1 MTQVIWI
8 IVLNVGRL
16 FECWC
21 NLGSGAV
28 RVGGE
33 EVGRL
38 NLASLRSRLAV
49 VPQEPTLFNRTI
61 AANIQYGD
69 NSRDVTMEEV

>member
-1 MTQVIWI
+1 M
-8 IVLNVGRL
+8 
-16 FECWC
+16 
-21 NLGSGAV
+21 

>member
-1 MTQVIWI
+1 M
-8 IVLNVGRL
+8 
-16 FECWC
+16 
-21 NLGSGAV
+21 

-38 NLASLRSRLAV
+38 NLPSLRSRLAV